1 MTQFYY
7 LAAKT
12 PLETGFFSQ
21 SSGYS
26 RKGHR
31 LRSGIDAAGIDL
43 EEAENVSMHLRLPY
57 QIIVHAEEGSF
68 AMHKAKPDAYD
79 LKCLHMLYQY
89 IHSVMKNSFSVEW
102 FTAWADEEDLELSAK
117 RDLTLD
123 EFTSP
128 LRLILKDR
136 ELLRIVQK
144 KWQ

>member
-21 SSGYS
+21 PSGYS
-26 RKGHR
+26 RKGHP
-31 LRSGIDAAGIDL
+31 LRSGIDAAGIYL
-43 EEAENVSMHLRLPY
+43 EEAENVSVHLRLPY

-68 AMHKAKPDAYD
+68 SMHKAKPDAYD

-117 RDLTLD
+117 RELILD
-123 EFTSP
+123 EFISP
-128 LRLILKDR
+128 LQLILKDR

>member
-7 LAAKT
+7 LTAKT
-12 PLETGFFSQ
+12 PLETGFFGQ
-21 SSGYS
+21 QERCS
-26 RKGHR
+26 RKGHP

-43 EEAENVSMHLRLPY
+43 EETEDVSVHLRLPY
-57 QIIVHAEEGSF
+57 QVMVHAVEGTF
-68 AMHKAKPDAYD
+68 AMDKVKPDEHD
-79 LKCLHMLYQY
+79 QKCLEMLYQY

-102 FTAWADEEDLELSAK
+102 FTAWADEEDFELSAK
-117 RDLTLD
+117 RELTLD

-128 LRLILKDR
+128 LQLILKDR